1 MRDYL
6 AHEVRN
12 VTVLG
17 HSGAGK
23 TAVLEAMLHFTKATD
38 RFGKTSEG
46 SSIID
51 YDPEEVRRG
60 LSVYTSIV
68 PIEWKDTKINFID
81 TPGYLDFVGEMES
94 GCAAGDN
101 ILIVV
106 GAKEGVQSGTQR
118 AWEVAMEKKLPTIFF
133 VNKVDE
139 EHASFDK
146 AYQGL
151 REAFGKSV
159 IPFEVPILENDE
171 VIGSINILRDKAWYF
186 KGDKADRN
194 KSYDVPDNM
203 KEVVAD
209 YKNQIAEAIA
219 MGDDDLM
226 EKFFSGEPF
235 TEAELTRGV
244 RLGVRNGEIRPVFSG
259 SAINMTGIERLL
271 DLIDKYFPTYGEQGT
286 ITVTDIDKNEPVE
299 LLTDEKGDLTVQV
312 FKTIVDPF
320 VGRISFLKVR
330 SGVLSSDT
338 TVYNT
343 KKDKL
348 EKISQIFIIKGKH
361 QTAVGK
367 LFTGDIGAVTKLA
380 YTQTND
386 TLCEKG
392 KYYVVDEIKFSEP
405 MLGVAVWP
413 KSKNDDDKLSNALN
427 RMCEED
433 PTTRLVNNKETK
445 ENVLY
450 GVGDQHIDVI
460 VNKMKSK
467 YKVEVNLT
475 TPKVP
480 YHETIKK
487 TVIGEGR
494 HKKQSGGH
502 GQFGHVF
509 VEFSPNPDSED
520 MVFEETVFGGAV
532 PKQYFPAV
540 ETGLRECMAKGY
552 LAGYRMV
559 NVKANLKDGKYHDVD
574 SSEMA
579 FKLAAHLAFK
589 DAMPKAGCILLEPI
603 VSATVVIPDEYTG
616 TIIGDFNKRR
626 GTIMGM
632 DMEGTHQVIN
642 ALVPLA
648 EMMKYPTDLRSMTQG
663 RGKYTQV
670 FDHYDPV
677 PANIAEKI
685 IANADKQDDDDE

>member
-1 MRDYL
+1 MKQYPAKNIL
-6 AHEVRN
+6 NIAI
-12 VTVLG
+12 TG

-139 EHASFDK
+139 EHASVDK

-320 VGRISFLKVR
+320 VGRISFIKVR

-338 TVYNT
+338 TVYNP

-540 ETGLRECMAKGY
+540 ETGLRECMAKG
-552 LAGYRMV
+552 
-559 NVKANLKDGKYHDVD
+559 
-574 SSEMA
+574 
-579 FKLAAHLAFK
+579 
-589 DAMPKAGCILLEPI
+589 
-603 VSATVVIPDEYTG
+603 
-616 TIIGDFNKRR
+616 
-626 GTIMGM
+626 
-632 DMEGTHQVIN
+632 
-642 ALVPLA
+642 
-648 EMMKYPTDLRSMTQG
+648 
-663 RGKYTQV
+663 
-670 FDHYDPV
+670 
-677 PANIAEKI
+677 
-685 IANADKQDDDDE
+685 

>member
-1 MRDYL
+1 MKQYPAKNIL
-6 AHEVRN
+6 NIAI
-12 VTVLG
+12 TG

-139 EHASFDK
+139 EHASVDK

-320 VGRISFLKVR
+320 VGRISFIKVR

-338 TVYNT
+338 TVYNP

-559 NVKANLKDGKYHDVD
+559 NVKANLKDGNYHDVD

>member
-68 PIEWKDTKINFID
+68 PIEWKDTKVNFID

-320 VGRISFLKVR
+320 VGRISFIKVR

-338 TVYNT
+338 TVYNP